1 MPAGGREFNWT
12 SMCDAMPHWKV
23 RLDIGAV
30 PAFRRPL
37 LYSVCILTNEM

>member
-12 SMCDAMPHWKV
+12 SMCDAMPYWKV

-30 PAFRRPL
+30 PAFAPL
-37 LYSVCILTNEM
+37 VVFCMHTHQ